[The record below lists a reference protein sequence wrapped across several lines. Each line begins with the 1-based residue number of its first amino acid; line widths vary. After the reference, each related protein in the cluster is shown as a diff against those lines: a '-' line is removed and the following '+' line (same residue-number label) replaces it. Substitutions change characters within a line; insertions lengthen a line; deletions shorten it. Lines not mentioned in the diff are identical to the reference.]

1 MRALLI
7 VLGLV
12 LLVGGLWVVFGHGSY
27 SQTDTLVQIGSA
39 KLTATHDKAVPQWL
53 GIGGIVIG
61 ALLAAGGL
69 FSKR

>member
-1 MRALLI
+1 MRAILI

-12 LLVGGLWVVFGHGSY
+12 LLAGGLWVVFGHGSY

-39 KLTATHDKAVPQWL
+39 KLTATHDKAIPSWM
-53 GIGGIVIG
+53 GIGGIVVG